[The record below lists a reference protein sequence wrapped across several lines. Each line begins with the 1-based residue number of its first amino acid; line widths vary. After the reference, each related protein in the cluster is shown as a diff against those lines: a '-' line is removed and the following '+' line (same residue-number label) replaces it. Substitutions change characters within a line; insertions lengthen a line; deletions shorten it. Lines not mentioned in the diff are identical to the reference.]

1 VFDLILVG
9 TVHLDSEGS
18 RDLYKIIQNLKP
30 SILTV
35 EISRFSVNYRLS
47 NQKKWLLRLGDLK
60 YKLPEERRD
69 HSGLKLL
76 KLQLQVPFEWEVAH
90 KYNKAN
96 NVPCLAIDSGSL
108 ARNELPLWNSKLLT
122 RKNLLKITDQ
132 PDFDLDNH
140 FRECYSMARIALT
153 TPSHLP
159 NPSYHLFWPSEKFW
173 GKREKTL
180 ACRIRKIHGS
190 GLLNSGFSSKTSIHH
205 VHICGWMHLMAGA
218 PQKTLADL
226 LSDLTPTRIL
236 LNRMEGG
243 GSNHLI
249 I

>member
-1 VFDLILVG
+1 MFDLILVG
-9 TVHLDSEGS
+9 TVHLDSEGG
-18 RDLYKIIQNLKP
+18 RGLYKIIKNLKP
-30 SILTV
+30 SIITV
-35 EISRFSVNYRLS
+35 EISRFSVKYRLS
-47 NQKKWLLRLGDLK
+47 NQKSWLLRLRDLK
-60 YKLPEERRD
+60 HKLPEERRG

-76 KLQLQVPFEWEVAH
+76 KLQLRIPFEWEVAH
-90 KYNKAN
+90 RYNKAN
-96 NVPCLAIDSGSL
+96 NVPCLAIDSGNL
-108 ARNELPLWNSKLLT
+108 ARNELPLWKNELLST
-122 RKNLLKITDQ
+122 KNLLNITDE

-140 FRECYSMARIALT
+140 FRECHSLARIALT
-153 TPSHLP
+153 TPNHLQ
-159 NPSYHLFWPSEKFW
+159 NPLHHLSWLSDKFW

-190 GLLNSGFSSKTSIHH
+190 GLLNSGFSSRTSTHH

-236 LNRMEGG
+236 LNRREGG
-243 GSNHLI
+243 ASNHLI

>member
-1 VFDLILVG
+1 MFDLILVG

-18 RDLYKIIQNLKP
+18 RDLYKIIKNLKP

-47 NQKKWLLRLGDLK
+47 NQKRWLIRLGDLK
-60 YKLPEERRD
+60 YKLPEERRG

-76 KLQLQVPFEWEVAH
+76 KLQLHVPFEWEVSH

-96 NVPCLAIDSGSL
+96 NVPCLAIDSGNL
-108 ARNELPLWNSKLLT
+108 ARNELPLWKSELLS
-122 RKNLLKITDQ
+122 RENLLKITDE

-140 FRECYSMARIALT
+140 FRECHSLARTSLT
-153 TPSHLP
+153 VPHHLP
-159 NPSYHLFWPSEKFW
+159 NPLHHLTWRSAKFW
-173 GKREKTL
+173 GKRERTL

-190 GLLNSGFSSKTSIHH
+190 GLLNSGFSSKTSTNH

-236 LNRMEGG
+236 LNRRGEGG
-243 GSNHLI
+243 PTTL
-249 I
+249 